1 MAASGCGKLRAK
13 DNPEYELRQ
22 GWEGWSQLQEPVRSA
37 ELAAAQAEKACA
49 ERPSETSAGRSAGAP
64 SGERPEA
71 APGGPAETAAEGPAE
86 ATAERPGEGNGPQ
99 ATGPDGLEGKP
110 SNFIWEII
118 EEDIKQGVF
127 HRQIHTR
134 FPPEPNG
141 YLHIGH
147 AKAICVDFGTAAR
160 FGGVCNLRFDDT
172 NPTKEDTEYVE
183 SIMEDVR
190 WLGFDWEDRLYY
202 ASDYFEQLYEYAVQL
217 IKMGKAYVCDLSPEE
232 VREYRGT
239 LTEPGR
245 ESPYRNRSVEEN
257 LDLFRR
263 MRAGE
268 FPDGSRT
275 LRAKI
280 DMAAGNINLRDPVLY
295 RIQHATHHR
304 TGDQWCIY
312 PTYDFAHPLSDAIE
326 GITHSL
332 CTLEFEDHRPLYNW
346 LLETL
351 QIPEPPKQ
359 IEFAR
364 LELTRTVTSKRKLR
378 RLVEEGYV
386 RGWDDPRLPTLKG
399 MRRRGY
405 PPEAIRDFCER
416 LGVTKTKGVVAIEYL
431 EHVVREHLNRCAT
444 RRMAVLRPLKVVLT
458 NYPEGQVEWV
468 EVENNPEDPQ
478 AGTRRVP
485 FSRELYIERDDFL
498 ENPPPKFYRLAPG
511 REVRLKGAYIV
522 RCDEVVKDPATGEV
536 VELRCTYDAATRSRG
551 AAAAGESGEAGEA
564 GDPREAGGRRVKAT
578 IHWVSAAHAIPAEV
592 RLYDYLFLTD
602 DPDEGGD
609 FIANLNP
616 NSLEVL
622 TSCLVEPS
630 LAEARVGDRFQF
642 LRHGYFCVDP
652 DSEVAAS
659 TGSTGAETAGPKT
672 ASPAGGRGEARLP
685 RLVFNRTVSLRD
697 TWAKVQSKAQGKDQG
712 KV

>member
-1 MAASGCGKLRAK
+1 M
-13 DNPEYELRQ
+13 
-22 GWEGWSQLQEPVRSA
+22 QEPVKSA
-37 ELAAAQAEKACA
+37 ELAAAHTKEA
-49 ERPSETSAGRSAGAP
+49 SAKR
-64 SGERPEA
+64 
-71 APGGPAETAAEGPAE
+71 PAE
-86 ATAERPGEGNGPQ
+86 ATAIDGRPGEGNGSPGSGSREN
-99 ATGPDGLEGKP
+99 GPDGLEGKP

-431 EHVVREHLNRCAT
+431 EHVVREDLNRRAL

-522 RCDEVVKDPATGEV
+522 RCNEVVKDPATGEV
-536 VELRCTYDAATRSRG
+536 VELRCTYDPATRSGG
-551 AAAAGESGEAGEA
+551 AAAAGESGEAG
-564 GDPREAGGRRVKAT
+564 EAGGRRVKAT

-630 LAEARVGDRFQF
+630 LADARVGDRFQF

-652 DSEVAAS
+652 DSEVA
-659 TGSTGAETAGPKT
+659 GSTGTETAPRTGEQ
-672 ASPAGGRGEARLP
+672 GEARLP

-697 TWAKVQSKAQGKDQG
+697 TWAKVQA
-712 KV
+712 KVRSD